1 MPDISEP
8 VTFSGRQIKRGAIVL
23 VSLFAAILVIG
34 IVIRLSDRSA
44 LAKRTTAQS
53 TPTVSIL
60 HPVADKGGRD
70 LTLPG
75 SIEAWSLAPV
85 YARTSGYLKSWNV
98 DIGTKVKEGQVLA
111 EIDAPELDQQLTA
124 AQANLATAEA
134 NRQLA
139 ATTAD
144 RWKKLVEKD
153 AVSRQEADE
162 KSAELA
168 ARAAMANASRAEVDR
183 LKALEGFKRIVA
195 PFDGVVT
202 SRSTDV
208 GALIS
213 PAGGAQPLFTVADM
227 HKMRIYVRVPQ
238 SYSTSISP
246 GMTATLSVPEYPGRT
261 FKAELTRSA
270 GAVNTATG
278 TELTQLTADNSQ
290 GLLKS
295 GAYADVT
302 FKVAAQ
308 TNVVR
313 IPASALIFRKEG
325 TLVAT
330 LDAQNTVVLK
340 PVVIAQD
347 LGAQVDIGSGLDAA
361 DTVVDNPSEA
371 LGNGDKVRPLDP
383 TKAANAPE

>member
-1 MPDISEP
+1 MPDAIEP
-8 VTFSGRQIKRGAIVL
+8 ATFSGRQIKRGAIVL
-23 VSLFAAILVIG
+23 VSVFAAILVVG
-34 IVIRLSDRSA
+34 IVVRLSDRSA
-44 LAKRTTAQS
+44 LAKRTTSQAL
-53 TPTVSIL
+53 PTVSVF
-60 HPVADKGGRD
+60 HPAADKGGHD

-98 DIGTKVKEGQVLA
+98 DIGSKVKEGQVLA
-111 EIDAPELDQQLTA
+111 EIDAPELDQQLAA

-162 KSAELA
+162 KIAELA
-168 ARAAMANASRAEVDR
+168 ARAAMANAARAEVDR

-213 PAGGAQPLFTVADM
+213 PAGGSQPLFTVADM
-227 HKMRIYVRVPQ
+227 RKMRVYVRVPQ
-238 SYSTSISP
+238 NYSTSIGP
-246 GMTATLSVPEYPGRT
+246 GVAATLAVPEYPGRT

-270 GAVNTATG
+270 GAVNNQTG
-278 TELTQLTADNSQ
+278 TVLTQLTADNSD

-308 TNVVR
+308 SNVVR
-313 IPASALIFRKEG
+313 VPASALIFRKEG

-330 LDAQNTVVLK
+330 LDAQGTVELK

-347 LGAQVDIGSGLDAA
+347 LGAQVDIGAGLSAA

-371 LGNGDKVRPLDP
+371 LSSGDKVRPIDP
-383 TKAANAPE
+383 TAKASNE